1 MFRGAVV
8 VLAAAVALIAPATA
22 SAAAP
27 GVSVRAESN
36 VTSNSAFVNASI
48 DPNNIRTT
56 YFVRFGLTK
65 LYGLETAHQEAG
77 SGGAPREVSI
87 ALTGLAPDTRYHY
100 RVIAVNENGAITRS
114 NDQTFRTRKQ
124 QLGVTLT
131 ATPSTVAPNA
141 PTVLTGQLT
150 GTNNANRDVRVEA
163 SQWPYT
169 AGFAQIGNKIVT
181 DGQGNFTFNVLNVP
195 FNTQFRVALAQRPD
209 VVSPVVVVAVP
220 MTVKTDIR
228 TVKTF
233 RHSKKVRFKG
243 RVTPA
248 PVTPSLVVQKRR
260 DGVWTTIA
268 TARKWTE
275 SASGVTFKKKV
286 RIRKSGK
293 FRLVAQDTAG
303 KYAVGAGRVISIKA
317 PK

>member
-27 GVSVRAESN
+27 GVAVRAESN
-36 VTSNSAFVNASI
+36 VTFNSVFVNARI

-77 SGGAPREVSI
+77 SGGAPRDVSI
-87 ALTGLAPDTRYHY
+87 PLTGLAPDTRYHY

-114 NDQTFRTRKQ
+114 KDQTFRTRKQ
-124 QLGVTLT
+124 PLGVTLV
-131 ATPSTVAPNA
+131 ATPAAVAPNA

-150 GTNNANRDVRVEA
+150 GTNNANRDVRIEA

-169 AGFAQIGNKIVT
+169 TGFAQIGNKIVT
-181 DGQGNFTFNVLNVP
+181 DSQGNFTFNVLNVP
-195 FNTQFRVALAQRPD
+195 FNTQFRVALAQRPE

-220 MTVKTDIR
+220 DDGED
-228 TVKTF
+228 
-233 RHSKKVRFKG
+233 RHPHGEDVPPQQEGALQGHASPR
-243 RVTPA
+243 R
-248 PVTPSLVVQKRR
+248 PSRLRSSCRR
-260 DGVWTTIA
+260 SA
-268 TARKWTE
+268 TASGRP
-275 SASGVTFKKKV
+275 SRPPASG
-286 RIRKSGK
+286 RR
-293 FRLVAQDTAG
+293 
-303 KYAVGAGRVISIKA
+303 A
-317 PK
+317 PPA

>member
-1 MFRGAVV
+1 MIRGAVV
-8 VLAAAVALIAPATA
+8 LAAVLALVAPATA

-36 VTSNSAFVNASI
+36 VTFNSAFINARI
-48 DPNNIRTT
+48 DPNNVRTT

-77 SGGAPREVSI
+77 SGGAPRDVSI
-87 ALTGLAPDTRYHY
+87 ALTGLAPDTKYHY

-114 NDQTFRTRKQ
+114 KDQTFRTRKQ
-124 QLGVTLT
+124 PLGVTLT
-131 ATPSTVAPNA
+131 ASATTVAPNA
-141 PTVLTGQLT
+141 PVVLTGQLT

-169 AGFAQIGNKIVT
+169 GGFTQIGNKIVT
-181 DGQGNFTFNVLNVP
+181 DSQGNFTFNVLNVP
-195 FNTQFRVALAQRPD
+195 FNTQFRVALAQRPE
-209 VVSPVVVVAVP
+209 VVSPIIAVSVP
-220 MTVKTDIR
+220 LTVKTDIR

-243 RVTPA
+243 TVTPA
-248 PVTPSLVVQKRR
+248 PGTPSLAVQKKR

-268 TARKWTE
+268 TAKRWTVTTT
-275 SASGVTFKKKV
+275 GVTFKKKV
-286 RIRKSGK
+286 RIGKSGK
-293 FRLVAQDTAG
+293 FRIVAQDASG
-303 KYAVGAGRVISIKA
+303 KYAVGAGRVLSIKA

>member
-1 MFRGAVV
+1 VFRGAVV

-27 GVSVRAESN
+27 GVAVRAESN
-36 VTSNSAFVNASI
+36 VTFNSVFVNARI

-77 SGGAPREVSI
+77 SGGAPRDVSI
-87 ALTGLAPDTRYHY
+87 PLTGLAPDTRYHY

-114 NDQTFRTRKQ
+114 QDQTFRTRKQ
-124 QLGVTLT
+124 PLGVTLV
-131 ATPSTVAPNA
+131 ATPAAVAPNA

-169 AGFAQIGNKIVT
+169 TGFAQIGNRIVT
-181 DGQGNFTFNVLNVP
+181 DSLGNFTFNVLNVP
-195 FNTQFRVALAQRPD
+195 FNTQFRVALAQRPE

-220 MTVKTDIR
+220 MAVKTDIR

-243 RVTPA
+243 TVAPA
-248 PVTPSLVVQKRR
+248 PVSPSLVVQKKR
-260 DGVWTTIA
+260 DGLWTTIA
-268 TARKWTE
+268 SAGKWTA
-275 SASGVTFKKKV
+275 SATGLTFKKKV
-286 RIRKSGK
+286 RIGKSGQ

-303 KYAVGAGRVISIKA
+303 KYAAGAGRVLSIKA

>member
-8 VLAAAVALIAPATA
+8 VLAAAVGLIAPATA

-36 VTSNSAFVNASI
+36 VTPNSAFVNARI

-77 SGGAPREVSI
+77 SGGAPRDVSI

-124 QLGVTLT
+124 PLGVTLT

-181 DGQGNFTFNVLNVP
+181 DSQGNFTFNVLNVP
-195 FNTQFRVALAQRPD
+195 FNTQFRVALAQRPL
-209 VVSPVVVVAVP
+209 VSSPVVVVSVP
-220 MTVKTDIR
+220 VSVKTDIR

-243 RVTPA
+243 TVTPA
-248 PVTPSLVVQKRR
+248 PGSPSLVVQKKR

-268 TARKWTE
+268 TAGKWTV
-275 SASGVTFKKKV
+275 SASGLTFKKKV
-286 RIRKSGK
+286 RIGKSGK
-293 FRLVAQDTAG
+293 FRLVAQDASG
-303 KYAVGAGRVISIKA
+303 KYAVGAGRVLSIKA
-317 PK
+317 PR